1 MPSIAA
7 VISWILANPQIII
20 AGEQAIVT
28 AVQAAIDAWNR
39 WHSGA
44 LTMEQLQAEWT
55 AMGVDVSA
63 ANAAWEAAGK

>member
-1 MPSIAA
+1 MPSFAA
-7 VISWILANPQIII
+7 VVAWIIANPQIVL
-20 AGEQAIVT
+20 AGEQAVVS

-44 LTMEQLQAEWT
+44 LTPEQLQAEWV

-63 ANAAWEAAGK
+63 ANAAWEAAGR

>member
-1 MPSIAA
+1 MPGIGAILA
-7 VISWILANPQIII
+7 WILANPQTVL

-44 LTMEQLQAEWT
+44 LTTEQLQAEWA

-63 ANAAWEAAGK
+63 ANAAWERAGR

>member
-1 MPSIAA
+1 MPAIGA
-7 VISWILANPQIII
+7 VLAWIVANPAIVM

-44 LTMEQLQAEWT
+44 LTTEQLQEEWRL
-55 AMGVDVSA
+55 MGVDVSA
-63 ANAAWEAAGK
+63 ANAAWEAAGR